1 MVECFFVSPCFAS
14 ELLQVD
20 PIFNCE
26 VLSAVGLRFI
36 ICLLGLIKHFGDGLD
51 CIHLE
56 CEFQ

>member
-1 MVECFFVSPCFAS
+1 MVECFFFSPCFVS

-20 PIFNCE
+20 LIFNCE

-56 CEFQ
+56 YEFH